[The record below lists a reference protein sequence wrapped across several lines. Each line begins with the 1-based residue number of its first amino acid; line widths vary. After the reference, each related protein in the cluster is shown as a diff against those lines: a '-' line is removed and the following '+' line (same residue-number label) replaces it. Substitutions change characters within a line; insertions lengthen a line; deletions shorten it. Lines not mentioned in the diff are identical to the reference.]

1 MIEKLKV
8 LLNRKAA
15 IRHAANVAI
24 APITPYHKMSFA
36 AQEAYK
42 LLRTNLLFA
51 LPDTGKCRVVGVT
64 SSVRTEGKSTTSI
77 HLAYALAEMGRRVLL
92 VDGDLRL
99 PSIATKLGI
108 DGTPGLSNL
117 VAGLECEKDAIRPR
131 EDQEG
136 LFLLPSGRIP
146 PNPAEMLASAQMTEL
161 LSRLRESYDF
171 IIVDLPPVNIVSD
184 ALVIASALDGML
196 VVARSNFS
204 EKRELRRCIRQLE
217 LGSVKVL
224 GFVMTDVSESGLLYS
239 RYKYRSYYQGHK
251 NDRADTPSEAAK

>member
-8 LLNRKAA
+8 LLNKKAA
-15 IRHAANVAI
+15 IRHAANTAI
-24 APITPYHKMSFA
+24 SPIIPYREMSFA

-51 LPDTGKCRVVGVT
+51 LPDAGKCRVVGVT

-77 HLAYALAEMGRRVLL
+77 NLAYALAEMGRRVLL

-99 PSIATKLGI
+99 PSIAQKLGI

-117 VAGLECEKDAIRPR
+117 VAGLECEDAIRSR

-146 PNPAEMLASAQMTEL
+146 PNPAEMLASAKMAEL

-184 ALVIASALDGML
+184 ALIIASALDGML
-196 VVARSNFS
+196 VVTRSGFS

-224 GFVMTDVSESGLLYS
+224 GFVMTDASESGLLYS
-239 RYKYRSYYQGHK
+239 RYKNHSYYQAAK
-251 NDRADTPSEAAK
+251 QEDTDTSSEAAK